1 MFLINFFFK
10 SLSQKTE
17 NFLNQ
22 ITKTETNQNTEKH
35 KTFFYKV
42 FK

>member
-22 ITKTETNQNTEKH
+22 ITKTETNQNTEKD
-35 KTFFYKV
+35 FFLRKNI
-42 FK
+42 KI